1 MRRIWPIVKWLSF
14 GLVVLFCLGVI
25 YQQIGAMNP
34 VRSSQFDSTQ
44 LLTS

>member
-14 GLVVLFCLGVI
+14 GFVVLLCIGVI

-34 VRSSQFDSTQ
+34 VRSTQIDSTQ
-44 LLTS
+44 LFTS